1 MEYIYEPSYTMLKI
15 LYKRASANIEDVL
28 EKKITVKGWIRS
40 VRKQK
45 DLIFIQLYDGSH
57 VKPLQ
62 LLVEENKKNLREEI
76 EPKLHIGACIEV
88 FGKIVKS
95 PASGQLIELVVEN
108 CNIIGEVK
116 DPDSYLPGIKNVPQ
130 EYPRRT
136 QHLRPKFRSYASIYR
151 IRSYLLKVIHE
162 YFHSRDFLNL
172 DPNICTKSDCEGAG
186 ETFTVTSIL
195 KTGNLSD
202 ITVKDNSDVI
212 DFSNDFFGEQTY
224 LTVSSQLQ
232 LEALCCGMGPVYTMN
247 PSFRAEKSKTKR
259 HLACFTH
266 LEWEIPFINLK
277 QLKDFSEDLV
287 TYCLKKVLDNCRDDL
302 EELNK
307 FYAKGLIEKLESF
320 VRERFG
326 RITYDEAIEIIH
338 NNEARIKEKFGD
350 EVKELPKWGDDLG
363 SYCERFLAEE
373 IFKKP
378 IFVYNYPK
386 DLKSFYMK
394 QNESSDEHRKTCQSC
409 DLLVPYLGEL
419 IGSSIRTSDYNEL
432 LQEIK
437 RRNMDPKQLDW
448 YLDLRKNGGTYT
460 GGAGLGFER
469 LVTICTSMEG
479 NIRDALP
486 FPVAY
491 EECYY

>member
-1 MEYIYEPSYTMLKI
+1 MLKV
-15 LYKRASANIEDVL
+15 LYKKADEQLDEIIN
-28 EKKITVKGWIRS
+28 EKFTVKGWIRS
-40 VRKQK
+40 ARRQK
-45 DLIFIQLYDGSH
+45 ELLFVQLYDGSH
-57 VKPLQ
+57 VVPLQ
-62 LLVEENKKNLREEI
+62 LLIDENHKELRDGVE
-76 EPKLHIGACIEV
+76 PYTHIGACIEAY
-88 FGKIVKS
+88 GTIVKS
-95 PASGQLIELVVEN
+95 PAKGQLIEMLVSD
-108 CNIIGEVK
+108 CKIIGKVQE
-116 DPDSYLPGIKNVPQ
+116 PESYLPGIKNIPM

-136 QHLRPKFRSYASIYR
+136 QHLRSKFRSYASIYR
-151 IRSYLLKVIHE
+151 IRSYLLKAIHE
-162 YFHSRDFLNL
+162 YFHSRDFLHL

-186 ETFTVTSIL
+186 ETFTITSIL
-195 KTGNLSD
+195 KDSNVSKLPKTKND
-202 ITVKDNSDVI
+202 TI
-212 DFSNDFFGEQTY
+212 DFQEDFFKEQTY

-266 LEWEIPFINLK
+266 LEWEIPFIDLK
-277 QLKDFSEDLV
+277 QLQDFSEDLV
-287 TYCLKKVLDNCRDDL
+287 TYCFKMVLHDCRDDL

-320 VRERFG
+320 VKEKFG
-326 RITYDEAIEIIH
+326 RITYDEAIKLIH
-338 NNEARIKEKFGD
+338 ANEKQIKEKFGD
-350 EVKELPKWGDDLG
+350 EVKEMPKWGDDLG

-378 IFVYNYPK
+378 IFVYGYPK

-394 QNESSDEHRKTCQSC
+394 QNEPHEFELDDGTKEIRRTCQSC

-419 IGSSIRTSDYNEL
+419 IGSSIRTSDYDEL
-432 LQEIK
+432 LQEMSK
-437 RRNMDPKQLDW
+437 RNMDPKPLEW

-469 LVTICTSMEG
+469 LVSICTSMEG
-479 NIRDALP
+479 NIRDAIP